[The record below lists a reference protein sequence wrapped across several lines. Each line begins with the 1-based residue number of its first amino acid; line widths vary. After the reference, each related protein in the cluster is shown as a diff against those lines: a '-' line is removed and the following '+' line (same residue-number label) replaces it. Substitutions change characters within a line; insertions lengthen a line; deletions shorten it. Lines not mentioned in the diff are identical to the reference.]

1 MWYLIE
7 KHRPLKCQVNSLDYG
22 SVLGKKKPNL
32 FDFNGSSLSSIFPE
46 TSSVTS
52 PDYTNFNS
60 NIANSQIQNN
70 VNLSNP
76 VADFQ
81 KSGSQIVNDAAFKTG
96 QALSSS
102 SNLST
107 KMQGQQMVKNSINDP
122 SGQRFQQNSTQSGT
136 QNAPKTSATDTP
148 KTSTADG
155 LNAGFSALGQIGDKV
170 GGTAGKVM
178 SGVGNVGSSVINLT
192 KQAKAAGG
200 FKNLSGAAKANG
212 VAGAA
217 GAAAD
222 LIGSFMPRKTE
233 YDGPKGNITET
244 MDTVYDS
251 ISDAAMSIPGPGM
264 MIGGIMKAGAIL
276 GKGMNALGGGTD
288 GMCVCTGTKVFT
300 AKGSIVNIENLKKED
315 GIIGWDETKKQIV
328 PQLIHNFI
336 EPRQK
341 ECVEITLKNGY
352 SIKCSIDHPILS
364 DSNPKA
370 KSKTINGKRIAIRP
384 WKFRRADEL
393 KVGDF
398 VGLANNID
406 YWGDTSIPNAYV
418 VGLLIGDGS
427 YGKGASCRLIS
438 ADPDTWKYL
447 ENNNLGVLNLCDDS
461 RPEKYSKE
469 IRTYRIIGGM
479 ELLHQLGIAYQTGKN
494 KTLPKNIGKFDKSS
508 VCNLLA
514 GLFDT
519 DGSIS
524 VNEEKQNYSIT
535 LYQSNINLL
544 EEVRMQLHKLGIF
557 STIGIRKAAKYELGG
572 RIINSNESYR
582 LEIHDISSAI
592 KFYNLIPL
600 NISYKKE
607 SLERIYNMLKDK
619 RVQEHNDISG
629 AKQCKIVSITP
640 IGVQTVYN
648 LQADY
653 NHTYLANCIIT
664 HNTTTD
670 AILGSSFFNLTPMG
684 LINGFGGKKADTI
697 TKNTDAF
704 DTVGSSYSGTNA
716 KVDDALTKSGKK
728 YGLFSSS
735 ARQEAN
741 REIAEAK
748 RQQRVVADIA
758 DQSRTNTALQQS
770 MSAINSNKRK
780 LALEGGYDQASV
792 RAGKQGMAIEHKPTQ
807 ISLIKKIS
815 EFREGGNVKIQST
828 QIMLTAAIP
837 EFKNGGSVNVLPDG
851 ALHARKHHM
860 EVEGITEKG
869 IPVIDNNGKQQAEI
883 EHSEIIFRLEVTE
896 KLEELEKKYSES
908 NDDKYALEAGE
919 LLVKEILHNTDDRTG
934 LIDTL
939 KKGGTLNLHNNVSP
953 TQSDI
958 DNMVKQALINILT
971 K

>member
-81 KSGSQIVNDAAFKTG
+81 KSGSQIVNDTAFKTG

-107 KMQGQQMVKNSINDP
+107 KMQGQQMVKDSINDP
-122 SGQRFQQNSTQSGT
+122 SGQRFQQNSTQNET
-136 QNAPKTSATDTP
+136 QNQNTS
-148 KTSTADG
+148 KTSTVDG
-155 LNAGFSALGQIGDKV
+155 LKSGFSALSQIGDKV

-192 KQAKAAGG
+192 EQAKAAGG

-264 MIGGIMKAGAIL
+264 MIGGIMKAGAVL

-288 GMCVCTGTKVFT
+288 GM
-300 AKGSIVNIENLKKED
+300 
-315 GIIGWDETKKQIV
+315 
-328 PQLIHNFI
+328 
-336 EPRQK
+336 
-341 ECVEITLKNGY
+341 
-352 SIKCSIDHPILS
+352 
-364 DSNPKA
+364 
-370 KSKTINGKRIAIRP
+370 
-384 WKFRRADEL
+384 
-393 KVGDF
+393 
-398 VGLANNID
+398 
-406 YWGDTSIPNAYV
+406 
-418 VGLLIGDGS
+418 
-427 YGKGASCRLIS
+427 
-438 ADPDTWKYL
+438 
-447 ENNNLGVLNLCDDS
+447 
-461 RPEKYSKE
+461 
-469 IRTYRIIGGM
+469 
-479 ELLHQLGIAYQTGKN
+479 
-494 KTLPKNIGKFDKSS
+494 
-508 VCNLLA
+508 
-514 GLFDT
+514 
-519 DGSIS
+519 
-524 VNEEKQNYSIT
+524 
-535 LYQSNINLL
+535 
-544 EEVRMQLHKLGIF
+544 
-557 STIGIRKAAKYELGG
+557 
-572 RIINSNESYR
+572 
-582 LEIHDISSAI
+582 
-592 KFYNLIPL
+592 
-600 NISYKKE
+600 
-607 SLERIYNMLKDK
+607 
-619 RVQEHNDISG
+619 
-629 AKQCKIVSITP
+629 
-640 IGVQTVYN
+640 
-648 LQADY
+648 
-653 NHTYLANCIIT
+653 
-664 HNTTTD
+664 TTTD

-807 ISLIKKIS
+807 ISLVRKIS

>member
-81 KSGSQIVNDAAFKTG
+81 KSGSQIVNDTAFKTG

-102 SNLST
+102 NNLST
-107 KMQGQQMVKNSINDP
+107 KMQGQQMVKDSINDP
-122 SGQRFQQNSTQSGT
+122 SGQRFQQNSTQNET
-136 QNAPKTSATDTP
+136 QNQNTS

-155 LNAGFSALGQIGDKV
+155 LNAGFSALSQIGDKV

-288 GMCVCTGTKVFT
+288 GM
-300 AKGSIVNIENLKKED
+300 
-315 GIIGWDETKKQIV
+315 
-328 PQLIHNFI
+328 
-336 EPRQK
+336 
-341 ECVEITLKNGY
+341 
-352 SIKCSIDHPILS
+352 
-364 DSNPKA
+364 
-370 KSKTINGKRIAIRP
+370 
-384 WKFRRADEL
+384 
-393 KVGDF
+393 
-398 VGLANNID
+398 
-406 YWGDTSIPNAYV
+406 
-418 VGLLIGDGS
+418 
-427 YGKGASCRLIS
+427 
-438 ADPDTWKYL
+438 
-447 ENNNLGVLNLCDDS
+447 
-461 RPEKYSKE
+461 
-469 IRTYRIIGGM
+469 
-479 ELLHQLGIAYQTGKN
+479 
-494 KTLPKNIGKFDKSS
+494 
-508 VCNLLA
+508 
-514 GLFDT
+514 
-519 DGSIS
+519 
-524 VNEEKQNYSIT
+524 
-535 LYQSNINLL
+535 
-544 EEVRMQLHKLGIF
+544 
-557 STIGIRKAAKYELGG
+557 
-572 RIINSNESYR
+572 
-582 LEIHDISSAI
+582 
-592 KFYNLIPL
+592 
-600 NISYKKE
+600 
-607 SLERIYNMLKDK
+607 
-619 RVQEHNDISG
+619 
-629 AKQCKIVSITP
+629 
-640 IGVQTVYN
+640 
-648 LQADY
+648 
-653 NHTYLANCIIT
+653 
-664 HNTTTD
+664 TTTD

-815 EFREGGNVKIQST
+815 GFREGGNVKIQST
-828 QIMLTAAIP
+828 QIMLTATIP